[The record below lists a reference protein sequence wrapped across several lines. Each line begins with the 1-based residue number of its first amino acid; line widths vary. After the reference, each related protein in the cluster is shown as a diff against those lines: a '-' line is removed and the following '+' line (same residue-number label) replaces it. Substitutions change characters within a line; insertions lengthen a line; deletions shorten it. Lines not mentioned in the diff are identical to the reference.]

1 MYYYTDNQYYIL
13 MKALNWIAW
22 VSAAIA
28 AIIILLAC
36 ISLLIGKGI
45 LGFNHAV
52 NFFHA
57 ANSFLLLAIAL
68 FIVTKKCDCKNDK

>member
-1 MYYYTDNQYYIL
+1 

-22 VSAAIA
+22 ISTAIA

-45 LGFNHAV
+45 MGINHVV
-52 NFFHA
+52 NFFQA
-57 ANSFLLLAIAL
+57 SNSFLLLAIAL
-68 FIVTKKCDCKNDK
+68 FIVTKKCECKNDK

>member
-1 MYYYTDNQYYIL
+1 
-13 MKALNWIAW
+13 MKAINWIAW
-22 VSAAIA
+22 ISAAIA
-28 AIIILLAC
+28 AVIILLAC

-52 NFFHA
+52 NFFQA

-68 FIVTKKCDCKNDK
+68 FIVTKKCEYKNDK

>member
-1 MYYYTDNQYYIL
+1 
-13 MKALNWIAW
+13 MKVLNWIAW
-22 VSAAIA
+22 ISAEIA
-28 AIIILLAC
+28 VVIILLAC

-57 ANSFLLLAIAL
+57 ANSFLLLAIAM
-68 FIVTKKCDCKNDK
+68 FIVAKKCECKNDK